1 MLASFAAL
9 AAIGA
14 ASISAYA
21 LTDLKIFAERSAL
34 PEAASVPIPDP
45 AISTVLNDV
54 QLSQRQN
61 AAVLQQ
67 NAAALERLAATSI
80 AQQADLHRLSDQLS
94 SLIVRTEA
102 PQKAGAPITTSAI
115 APPRPRPPVAKTPH
129 KQSSRL
135 PTPAGPISVGGA
147 PLRPALASGGG

>member
-21 LTDLKIFAERSAL
+21 LTDLKIFAQRPAL

-45 AISTVLNDV
+45 AISTMLNDV

-80 AQQADLHRLSDQLS
+80 AQQADLQKLSDQLS
-94 SLIVRTEA
+94 SLIVRTDA

-115 APPRPRPPVAKTPH
+115 APPRPRPAVAKTPH

-135 PTPAGPISVGGA
+135 QRPAGPISVGGA